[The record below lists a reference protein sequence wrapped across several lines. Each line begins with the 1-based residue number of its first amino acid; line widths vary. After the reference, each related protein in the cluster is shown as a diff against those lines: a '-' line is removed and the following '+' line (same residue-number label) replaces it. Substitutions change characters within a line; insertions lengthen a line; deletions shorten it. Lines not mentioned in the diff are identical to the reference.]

1 MTATT
6 SAPHSVMVQ
15 GRKYEF
21 SDRQKVQ
28 KQSEITESGA
38 IMTRF
43 IFRNGE
49 VREHFTAP
57 TDALYARA
65 ALHGLDQKFGDEF
78 AGEQDV
84 EDCIEAFE
92 QLSEQLARGDWREKR
107 AEGISGT
114 SLLLRALMQHTGK
127 DKETLKAALK
137 TKTPAQKRALSAQK
151 DIARIIAQLK
161 LERGQKPVDE
171 NAAEA
176 ELASM
181 LA

>member
-6 SAPHSVMVQ
+6 SAPHKVHVQ
-15 GRKYEF
+15 GRVYEF
-21 SDRQKVQ
+21 SDRQKVT
-28 KQSEITESGA
+28 KQSEILEGGS

-43 IFRNGE
+43 IFRNGD
-49 VREHFTAP
+49 VREHVTQANDP
-57 TDALYARA
+57 LYARA

-92 QLSEQLARGDWREKR
+92 QLSEQLAKGDWRERK

-127 DKETLKAALK
+127 DKETLKVALK
-137 TKTPAQKRALSAQK
+137 QKTPAQKRALSAQK
-151 DIARIIAQLK
+151 DIAKIIAQLK
-161 LERGQKPVDE
+161 ADRGQKPVDE
-171 NAAEA
+171 HAANA